1 MINVE
6 LEFFIPYELCYKYGL
21 LDSGIDKKI
30 LVMTAVGKNSDEFEQ
45 LSLSDSPF
53 YWNCGNLI
61 RRKNVKQK

>member
-1 MINVE
+1 
-6 LEFFIPYELCYKYGL
+6 
-21 LDSGIDKKI
+21 
-30 LVMTAVGKNSDEFEQ
+30 MTAVSKNSDEFEQ